1 MDQNRFLQNRFI
13 LSELVKKGIRL
24 KYRRSYLGIVWSLL
38 EPLLTT
44 AVLTIVFGTLFA
56 NKDPKF
62 PVYILSGRLIYS
74 FFSQGTTSALKSI
87 RANSSLIKKVYVP
100 KLLYPLSCI
109 LFNYII
115 FLISLI
121 VMGLLCVIFKVT
133 PTWHIVEALIP
144 LFNLLLIT
152 TGCGLILS
160 TVGVFFR
167 DMEYLWTV
175 LLMLVMY
182 ASAIFY
188 KPERLL
194 NSGYRFILELNPLY
208 CVISDFRQCVIYGKS
223 PCFHVYSLYAFIFG
237 VVSIAVG
244 LWAFKKNEDKF
255 ILNI

>member
-1 MDQNRFLQNRFI
+1 M
-13 LSELVKKGIRL
+13 
-24 KYRRSYLGIVWSLL
+24 WSLL

-175 LLMLVMY
+175 LRCWLCMHQQF
-182 ASAIFY
+182 SISQKDF
-188 KPERLL
+188 
-194 NSGYRFILELNPLY
+194 NSGYGFILKLNPLY
-208 CVISDFRQCVIYGKS
+208 CVISIS
-223 PCFHVYSLYAFIFG
+223 
-237 VVSIAVG
+237 VSVSFMERAHTSMCTLSMPSFSESFLSQLASGHLKRMKISSFLTFNYIIV
-244 LWAFKKNEDKF
+244 
-255 ILNI
+255 